1 MDTLKRFFPY
11 SFKKRNT
18 VSDLVVGIIVY
29 AVASIIAGAIVFI
42 AAYLAAWI
50 PVLGPIL
57 AWTIGFVGSVINL
70 YCIGG
75 IVLSILYYNNVLK
88 D

>member
-29 AVASIIAGAIVFI
+29 AVASIIAGAIVFS
-42 AAYLAAWI
+42 L
-50 PVLGPIL
+50 
-57 AWTIGFVGSVINL
+57 
-70 YCIGG
+70 
-75 IVLSILYYNNVLK
+75 
-88 D
+88 